1 MSLYRELYEINEQ
14 ILACCTNVDEETGEL
29 LNVEQLE
36 ALEMERGEKLESIA
50 LLIKDLSANAADIRA
65 EEKNLAERRHEIE
78 QRAERLKSWLAQELN
93 GERLDTPRC
102 VVSWRKTT
110 SLNIT
115 DLGAIPADFLKF
127 ADPAPDKN
135 AIKAAIKAGREIDGA
150 ELVESTSMTIK

>member
-1 MSLYRELYEINEQ
+1 M
-14 ILACCTNVDEETGEL
+14 DEETGEL

-36 ALEMERGEKLESIA
+36 ALEMERSEKLENIA
-50 LLIKDLSANAADIRA
+50 LLIKDLSANAADIRT
-65 EEKNLAERRHEIE
+65 EEKNLAARRHEIE

-102 VVSWRKTT
+102 VVSWCKTT

-115 DLGAIPADFLKF
+115 DLSAIPADFLKF